1 MTFGNN
7 NETNQK
13 ICLPYSGLENPLEF
27 AQDKVCKE
35 VSPSSPPN
43 PYCEPNVYNTGANY
57 SDPENKNPFPGYAC
71 MTPYQFLTNR
81 NYKLEWKPMFI
92 VVAMSDEDVSEA
104 LKFASE
110 HNIGVAVKATG
121 HDFNDRNAGPTD
133 NSMLIVTTCFRF
145 VLITSLYDNCFS
157 LENLK

>member
-7 NETNQK
+7 GETHQK
-13 ICLPYSGLENPLEF
+13 VCLPYSGLENLDPVLN
-27 AQDKVCKE
+27 QSLTCKE
-35 VSPSSPPN
+35 VSPRSPPS

-57 SDPENKNPFPGYAC
+57 SDPENKDPFPRMAC

-81 NYKLEWKPMFI
+81 NYKLEWKPLFI
-92 VVAMSDEDVSEA
+92 VVASSNEDVSEA

-110 HNIGVAVKATG
+110 HNIGVAVKGTG
-121 HDFNDRNAGPTD
+121 HDFNDRNAGPAD

-145 VLITSLYDNCFS
+145 VFNTSHYDN
-157 LENLK
+157 